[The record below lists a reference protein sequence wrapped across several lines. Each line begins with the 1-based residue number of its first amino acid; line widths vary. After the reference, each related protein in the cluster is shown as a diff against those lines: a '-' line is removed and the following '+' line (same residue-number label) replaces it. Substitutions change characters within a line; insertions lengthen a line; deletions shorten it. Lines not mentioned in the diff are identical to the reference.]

1 MKHIAY
7 FLLLSIFIAPLSAPK
22 AQEARA
28 LSQNLHNVCIKV
40 PDGAKCL
47 KTIKNST
54 KQIASN
60 HMRQFEPGSYLAQQD
75 AQYAQ
80 DARSI
85 LKDYCDPVFQSK
97 TYDMSTMQKRQAMLL
112 DVTDVINKCLKAMN
126 ATKVEDKTG
135 HVTINEN
142 AIFVVFYNNSC
153 MRGALDPQA
162 KKDCQEMAR
171 QGGIN

>member
-7 FLLLSIFIAPLSAPK
+7 FLCLSLLFILPTSVSA
-22 AQEARA
+22 QDARA
-28 LSQNLHNVCIKV
+28 LSKELYGVCV
-40 PDGAKCL
+40 GNPDGAKCL
-47 KTIKNST
+47 RTIKNST

-60 HMRQFEPGSYLAQQD
+60 HMKQFEPGSFLAQKD
-75 AQYAQ
+75 AQYAE

-85 LKDYCDPVFQSK
+85 LKDYCSPVFQSK
-97 TYDMSTMQKRQAMLL
+97 TYDMSTMQKRRAMLL
-112 DVTDVINKCLKAMN
+112 DVTDTINKCLKAMN
-126 ATKVEDKTG
+126 ATKIEDKTG
-135 HVTINEN
+135 NVTINEN

-171 QGGIN
+171 QGGIQ